1 MEGAALPSGGEQD
14 ALSPQDCSH
23 VPCPTCPS
31 CPSPGGRAGMWAGSS
46 GAEAAGGQAQAGLFY
61 SRLFPAKKTESDTST
76 PRGTSCRYPARS
88 CWSPGPV
95 RRHRLCSWGSGRK
108 GMAPLMGGRTAGCWG
123 RATSCSR
130 EGQTRYP
137 PSQGLLPASSLLT
150 SPPNSSASS
159 LEKKAGNRSPSQDA
173 GTAAS
178 PLAIPHEAALCSP
191 IAARGQLQHHP
202 VLVPS
207 SPGPSTAA
215 GSTFRFTPPAFS
227 GNPIK

>member
-1 MEGAALPSGGEQD
+1 MEGAVLPSGGDQD
-14 ALSPQDCSH
+14 ALSPQGCSH
-23 VPCPTCPS
+23 VPCPACPS

-108 GMAPLMGGRTAGCWG
+108 GTAPLMGGRTAGCWG
-123 RATSCSR
+123 RATSCGR

-137 PSQGLLPASSLLT
+137 PSKASFQHPPYSPAPQPLLLPAWRRKQGTGPQARTQGQQPPCSPSRTKPLSAVPSLHGASSSTTPYWSRAPLAPAQPLVLLSDSLLQ
-150 SPPNSSASS
+150 PF
-159 LEKKAGNRSPSQDA
+159 LE
-173 GTAAS
+173 
-178 PLAIPHEAALCSP
+178 IP
-191 IAARGQLQHHP
+191 
-202 VLVPS
+202 
-207 SPGPSTAA
+207 
-215 GSTFRFTPPAFS
+215 
-227 GNPIK
+227 